1 MSRKYLATIIL
12 DKYLKEARDT
22 IVIKSLGKL
31 AFKGNKDYPLLVNL
45 ARI

>member
-1 MSRKYLATIIL
+1 VL

-22 IVIKSLGKL
+22 TAIEGFKKLIKD
-31 AFKGNKDYPLLVNL
+31 NKDRPLLLDL